1 MKEWLNFL
9 VLLFEPSLLMSTNC
23 DNVVFSAALSFFDVL
38 TYGWF
43 CKIALACNTPVFRRQ
58 RHDESEPPESQS
70 CFSRPFPLFNP
81 PALFDFTRQHY
92 NNRVLE
98 GEQGGKPVQKKTVK
112 KTDTARRY
120 LMPHADENRIKAFW
134 EREEFIMWGWLWWR
148 GMILEKGKSGA
159 GTAESYQI
167 I

>member
-1 MKEWLNFL
+1 MAEFL
-9 VLLFEPSLLMSTNC
+9 SFAIRAKFAYVNKLRQCGFQC
-23 DNVVFSAALSFFDVL
+23 RIVFFDVL

-120 LMPHADENRIKAFW
+120 LMPHADENRIKAF
-134 EREEFIMWGWLWWR
+134 
-148 GMILEKGKSGA
+148 
-159 GTAESYQI
+159 
-167 I
+167 